1 MTFHTDVEYFKNVYF
16 FLNYVSRSVQVSA
29 DALRSQRNWSP
40 WTRATRG
47 CELPNM
53 GTRNQTHAFWKSRMH
68 SIMEPSFP
76 SWFCTIFS
84 VCSMYN
90 MCGVCECMYPC
101 THMEKPEQ
109 DSRNWVSLWTG
120 SSPLW
125 PDWLVDWGTL
135 GSYRHACLSMWLGTC
150 IEVLFAEQVLL
161 PTGLFSSPW
170 GVLSNYNV

>member
-1 MTFHTDVEYFKNVYF
+1 M
-16 FLNYVSRSVQVSA
+16 QVSA

-40 WTRATRG
+40 WIRATGG

-53 GTRNQTHAFWKSRMH
+53 DAWNQTQGLLEEQDAFNHGAIFSILVLH
-68 SIMEPSFP
+68 YFLLCSIMI
-76 SWFCTIFS
+76 C
-84 VCSMYN
+84 V
-90 MCGVCECMYPC
+90 VCECMYPC
-101 THMEKPEQ
+101 THMNKPER

-125 PDWLVDWGTL
+125 VDWLVDWGTL

-150 IEVLFAEQVLL
+150 TEVLFSEQVLL

-170 GVLSNYNV
+170 GVLSNYV

>member
-1 MTFHTDVEYFKNVYF
+1 MPSEARGIGAPGLELQGVMSCPTW
-16 FLNYVSRSVQVSA
+16 
-29 DALRSQRNWSP
+29 AL
-40 WTRATRG
+40 
-47 CELPNM
+47 
-53 GTRNQTHAFWKSRMH
+53 GTQAFWKSRMH
-68 SIMEPSFP
+68 STMEPSFP

-120 SSPLW
+120 SSPQW

-135 GSYRHACLSMWLGTC
+135 GSYRHACFCMWLGTC